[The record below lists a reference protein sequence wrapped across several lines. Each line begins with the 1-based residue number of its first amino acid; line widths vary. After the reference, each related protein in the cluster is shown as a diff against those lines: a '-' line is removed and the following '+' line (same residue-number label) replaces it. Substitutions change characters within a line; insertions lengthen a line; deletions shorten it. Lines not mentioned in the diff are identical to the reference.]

1 MEISGNF
8 SGLKREHLTLIIC
21 KFTTVNPRRSLERC
35 GFCSL
40 NSCGGRAQRAVRSTR
55 RTRQEQEDSDFF
67 FMMNVFVE
75 LGEGAA
81 QLAASPAASVGPC
94 CAKAWS

>member
-1 MEISGNF
+1 MDSV
-8 SGLKREHLTLIIC
+8 HLTA
-21 KFTTVNPRRSLERC
+21 VEAGRRELLGPPGAHGKSRKI
-35 GFCSL
+35 
-40 NSCGGRAQRAVRSTR
+40 AI
-55 RTRQEQEDSDFF
+55 FF

>member
-1 MEISGNF
+1 M
-8 SGLKREHLTLIIC
+8 
-21 KFTTVNPRRSLERC
+21 
-35 GFCSL
+35 
-40 NSCGGRAQRAVRSTR
+40 QRAVRSTR